1 MKALRPYPLLFC
13 LALADAQAQAPFALD
28 LDFRTEIDTWYVASI
43 LPLSDGKIFIS
54 GRINFPGDQPGTFRG
69 SAKLLPNGER
79 DMDFPSFPQ
88 TTGGGKVT
96 PWNDQFFYVSPG
108 QTVRRLTSEGLIDP
122 TFISMNLGP
131 YFSSL
136 QGGDYHVYP
145 DGRVLMSGAHNLSD
159 TVRGFTGLHCLV
171 WFSNTGYLDTTQHH
185 RKCLGALFNFQE
197 LPDGRFI
204 GSGSTG
210 TWDGQPA
217 SNIIRFHPDG
227 ALDTT
232 FQAQVW
238 WGQAFGFLP
247 LADGR
252 VYAAGAFRITGMA
265 DTLRLVR
272 FMPDGSLDPTFNNVL
287 NFEVIELTGSL
298 GGVPSFIHPLD
309 EGRLIVTGG
318 FEIVDGQT
326 RKGICLI
333 DTSGVLLDD
342 HFAGPG
348 AGNYMF
354 QGLTLGSVRGI
365 LPAGNDQWYIWGNY
379 HGYDDG
385 NTNDPQQRMVSRLHG
400 LGVGVQ
406 EWVPPGVQ
414 ALLHIHPNPASTWVA
429 IDYDLLVEP
438 THAAIVIRD
447 IAGREV
453 KRILLREQQQQMV
466 WDTRQALPGS
476 YTATLLNK
484 GRQLRTEKFIISP

>member
-1 MKALRPYPLLFC
+1 MKALRPYLLLPLL
-13 LALADAQAQAPFALD
+13 ALGGAQAQTPFSLD
-28 LDFRTEIDTWYVASI
+28 LDFRTEIDTWYVSSI
-43 LPLSDGKIFIS
+43 LPQDDGKVIIS
-54 GRINFPGDQPGTFRG
+54 GQIRFNDDGPIPFRSGARLFPDGT
-69 SAKLLPNGER
+69 R
-79 DMDFPSFPQ
+79 DPSFASPAFM
-88 TTGGGKVT
+88 GGKLTKWEDRVYQG
-96 PWNDQFFYVSPG
+96 NG
-108 QTVRRLTSEGLIDP
+108 QIVRRSWPDGSLDTE
-122 TFISMNLGP
+122 FIGMNLGP

-145 DGRVLMSGAHNLSD
+145 DGRVLMSGVHNLSD

-171 WFSNTGYLDTTQHH
+171 WFSNTGYLDTTKTH
-185 RKCLGALFNFQE
+185 RKCLGALFNFRE

-227 ALDTT
+227 ELDTT

-252 VYAAGAFRITGMA
+252 VYAAGNFRITGIP

-272 FMPDGSLDPTFNNVL
+272 FMPDGSLDPTFNNFVDYRSVNL
-287 NFEVIELTGSL
+287 SGWVGAVV
-298 GGVPSFIHPLD
+298 GGIHPLD
-309 EGRLIVTGG
+309 AGRLIITGA
-318 FEIVDGQT
+318 FELVDGEP

-333 DTSGVLLDD
+333 DTTGQLLDD
-342 HFAGPG
+342 HFSG
-348 AGNYMF
+348 AGVGNFTF
-354 QGLTLGSVRGI
+354 QNFTYGSLEGI
-365 LPAGNDQWYIWGNY
+365 MPAGNDQWYIWGSY

-406 EWVPPGVQ
+406 EVVLPGVQ
-414 ALLHIHPNPASTWVA
+414 VPVIVPNPNNGCFTLSFNSPLLAGSFYNV
-429 IDYDLLVEP
+429 YDAMGRLLGNWPLSAGATRHEVDLRRFGQGMYVVQISDPAGVRNVRVVVE
-438 THAAIVIRD
+438 
-447 IAGREV
+447 
-453 KRILLREQQQQMV
+453 
-466 WDTRQALPGS
+466 
-476 YTATLLNK
+476 
-484 GRQLRTEKFIISP
+484 